1 MIGSDGSD
9 PSKESADPPSSDV
22 GSEPLDHDQAKCV
35 ILEDQIGNTEKYSQH
50 RKRRSHGRKTISE
63 RTMPAGMAISPVTR
77 MALSMIPAVISSATR
92 WASLM
97 KAGSCRHFRIT
108 SIFLEKGRATCLFL
122 RMREVEGTL
131 DASEGDGEM
140 ERSRDPPAGGEELLS
155 I

>member
-1 MIGSDGSD
+1 
-9 PSKESADPPSSDV
+9 
-22 GSEPLDHDQAKCV
+22 
-35 ILEDQIGNTEKYSQH
+35 
-50 RKRRSHGRKTISE
+50 
-63 RTMPAGMAISPVTR
+63 MPAGMAISPVTR
-77 MALSMIPAVISSATR
+77 MAVSMIPAVISSATR

-122 RMREVEGTL
+122 RIREVEGTL
-131 DASEGDGEM
+131 DASERDGEM